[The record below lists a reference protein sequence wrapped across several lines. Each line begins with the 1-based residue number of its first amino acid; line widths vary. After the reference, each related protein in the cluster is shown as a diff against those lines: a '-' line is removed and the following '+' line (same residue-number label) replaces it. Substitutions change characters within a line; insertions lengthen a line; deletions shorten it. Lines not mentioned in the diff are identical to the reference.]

1 MTALHMGVIA
11 EPVDYKESAMKGKPE
26 VLQALQENLT
36 DELGVVHG
44 YMLHAE
50 MCENW
55 GYKVLAGTT
64 TKRGIEEM
72 KHAEK
77 LMSHMLFLEGAP
89 DVQTMP
95 KVHIGKDVEEQFTN
109 NLKDELAAIASYN
122 HGIAICTK
130 AGDNAS
136 ADLMKGILHDEERHA
151 DYLETQLSLIKHLGL
166 ANYLAQSLAE

>member
-1 MTALHMGVIA
+1 
-11 EPVDYKESAMKGKPE
+11 MKGKSE
-26 VLQALQENLT
+26 VLQVLQENLT

-44 YMLHAE
+44 YVLHAE

-55 GYKVLAGTT
+55 GYKTLAAAT

-77 LMSHMLFLEGAP
+77 LITHMLFLEGAP

-95 KVHIGKDVEEQFTN
+95 KVHIGKDVEEQFAK
-109 NLKDELAAIASYN
+109 NLEDELAAIASYN
-122 HGIAICTK
+122 RGVAICTK

-136 ADLMKGILHDEERHA
+136 ADLLKGNLHDEERHA
-151 DYLETQLSLIKHLGL
+151 DYLETQLTLIKQLGL
-166 ANYLAQSLAE
+166 ANYLAQNLGA

>member
-1 MTALHMGVIA
+1 
-11 EPVDYKESAMKGKPE
+11 MKGKPE

-55 GYKVLAGTT
+55 GYKVLAVTT

-89 DVQTMP
+89 DVQTLP
-95 KVHIGKDVEEQFTN
+95 KVHIGKDVEEQFAK
-109 NLKDELAAIASYN
+109 NLEDELVAIASYN
-122 HGIAICTK
+122 KGIAICTK

-166 ANYLAQSLAE
+166 ANYLAQSLGE